1 MLTTRI
7 PKRLLGALPGRRP
20 RLRAGDDILD
30 IDRLISPLRYDVLVR
45 QGYLEFLARNLDLFH
60 RDFDA
65 FVDLAR
71 REPYY
76 TWFCAVAIH
85 RIRPGTEGAD
95 ELDAAFRER
104 LRKTTRLY
112 VAMSERGFDP
122 QFPITVRTA
131 GPVATT
137 ATGKIVTGRL
147 FPSDGCHRLAMLRHT
162 GHRSLLPQWYRLRSD
177 GDWQPPDNTGTL
189 IGPLG
194 IGPADYLAF
203 LSLGYANSL
212 FYDEGALV
220 AHVPS
225 GAQDELRRIIAIDR
239 PALQAQPDQGQDS
252 PTSVPRQVPGPV

>member
-1 MLTTRI
+1 VLTTRI
-7 PKRLLGALPGRRP
+7 SKRLLGALPGRRP
-20 RLRAGDDILD
+20 RVAVGENLLD

-45 QGYLEFLARNLDLFH
+45 QRYLEFLARNLDLFH

-71 REPYY
+71 REPYHA
-76 TWFCAVAIH
+76 WFCAVAIH
-85 RIRPGTEGAD
+85 RIRPGTAPE
-95 ELDAAFRER
+95 ELDGGFRER

-112 VAMSERGFDP
+112 LGMSERGFDP

-137 ATGKIVTGRL
+137 TTGKIVTGRL

-189 IGPLG
+189 LAALG
-194 IGPADYLAF
+194 ISRAEYFEF
-203 LSLGYANSL
+203 LSLGYADSI
-212 FYDEGALV
+212 FHDEDALL

-225 GAQDELRRIIAIDR
+225 AAQVDELRRIIAIDR
-239 PALQAQPDQGQDS
+239 PALEAQADQAQHS
-252 PTSVPRQVPGPV
+252 PTSVLRQGPGPG

>member
-1 MLTTRI
+1 MIPTRI
-7 PKRLLGALPGRRP
+7 SKRLLGALPGRRP
-20 RLRAGDDILD
+20 RLAVGDDLLN

-45 QGYLEFLARNLDLFH
+45 QRYLEFLAWNLDLFH

-71 REPYY
+71 REPYHA
-76 TWFCAVAIH
+76 WFCAVAIH
-85 RIRPGTEGAD
+85 RIRPGTVAE
-95 ELDAAFRER
+95 ELDGAFRER

-112 VAMSERGFDP
+112 LAMSERGFDP

-189 IGPLG
+189 IGALG
-194 IGPADYLAF
+194 ISRAEYFEF
-203 LSLGYANSL
+203 LSLGYADSIL
-212 FYDEGALV
+212 SEQDALL
-220 AHVPS
+220 AHAAS
-225 GAQDELRRIIAIDR
+225 AEDADELRRIIAIDA
-239 PALQAQPDQGQDS
+239 PALERQAPS
-252 PTSVPRQVPGPV
+252 RTPGRI